1 MSTLTT
7 FKSVG
12 LALICMSLLA
22 ACASTPPIDPRVIAL
37 QDKLEALESNP
48 DLASRGGEALK
59 AAKIAVNQ
67 VSGPMKNLRN
77 QEVAYRFYAADRLIQ
92 TAEMTARA
100 RLAEDR
106 RKELLKEQERLVLE
120 ARTLEADIARQ
131 QAQQARQSAAE
142 AVALRE
148 QALREAAE
156 AERMRDEA
164 KLAHELAVESQL
176 SAENAADLAR
186 LEAEEARLVAQ
197 TEAERAAQAR
207 AEADAARAE
216 MESMR
221 GRLSELEAKQTE
233 RGLLIT
239 LGDVLFEF
247 NKSELKPGSAR
258 NLLPLADVLKERTD
272 QTVLIEGHTD
282 SVGTQAYN
290 LILSEK
296 RAQSVERY
304 LVEQGIDIGRI
315 TTKGLGPDFPVAD
328 NASAEGRQLNRR
340 VEVILPNLK

>member
-1 MSTLTT
+1 MSAMANL
-7 FKSVG
+7 KAAG
-12 LALICMSLLA
+12 LALSCAFLLA
-22 ACASTPPIDPRVIAL
+22 SCASTPTIDPRVTAL
-37 QDKLEALESNP
+37 QDKLEALEGNP
-48 DLASRGGEALK
+48 ELAPRGGEALK
-59 AAKIAVNQ
+59 MARVAVDL
-67 VSGPMKNLRN
+67 VSVHSRNLSD
-77 QEVAYRFYAADRLIQ
+77 EEEDYRFYAADRLIT

-106 RKELLKEQERLVLE
+106 RKDLLKEQEKLVLE
-120 ARTLEADIARQ
+120 ARTLEADLARK

-148 QALREAAE
+148 QALKEAAE
-156 AERMRDEA
+156 AQRLRDEA
-164 KLAHELAVESQL
+164 TLAHELAVESQL
-176 SAENAADLAR
+176 SAESAAELAR
-186 LEAEEARLVAQ
+186 LEAEEARLMAQ
-197 TEAERAAQAR
+197 EEAAKAEQAR
-207 AEADAARAE
+207 AEAEAARAE

-221 GRLSELEAKQTE
+221 GRLSELEARQTE

-247 NKSELKPGSAR
+247 NKSELKPGTAR
-258 NLLPLADVLKERTD
+258 NLLPLAEVLRERTE

-282 SVGTQAYN
+282 SVGTHAYN
-290 LILSEK
+290 MILSEQ

-304 LVEQGIDIGRI
+304 LVEQGIEVSRI

-328 NASAEGRQLNRR
+328 NATAEGRQLNRR